1 MIVGR
6 EEIVGAGADYDE
18 LMEHAGMGGHEYT
31 GHEYAGYMS
40 GEYTGAGAPM
50 VPYPHHPG
58 AAYLPHPH
66 APVHHAAPQPAH
78 PHPAPHP
85 VHLHAAPH
93 PHYSPPP
100 LCPPAPPHH
109 FTRGKPHA
117 YTQYDQGPRVV
128 SRKPT
133 DLREFPVGFIAA
145 QVPTGAQESIE
156 VKPQVL
162 FRGERLAV
170 ANSIAPFF
178 TINDIK
184 VGKDSQLAASGNL
197 PAEAFSNLSVGVR
210 MELDTAEPGIV
221 ITLTVT
227 NNDTAAAHDFRAV
240 LYGTV
245 LD

>member
-6 EEIVGAGADYDE
+6 EEIVGGASDYDE
-18 LMEHAGMGGHEYT
+18 LMEHAGMAGSP
-31 GHEYAGYMS
+31 EYAGYMS
-40 GEYTGAGAPM
+40 GEYTGAAPLPPGQPGQ
-50 VPYPHHPG
+50 VPWPTHAPGPGYPPHPG
-58 AAYLPHPH
+58 HPAMHPH
-66 APVHHAAPQPAH
+66 QM
-78 PHPAPHP
+78 PHQYA
-85 VHLHAAPH
+85 
-93 PHYSPPP
+93 PPP
-100 LCPPAPPHH
+100 HAYAQPQHHMPPPHH
-109 FTRGKPHA
+109 FVRAKAQA
-117 YTQYDQGPRVV
+117 YTRADGGPRVV
-128 SRKPT
+128 QRKPS
-133 DLREFPVGFIAA
+133 DLREFPVGFIAPGVA
-145 QVPTGAQESIE
+145 AGQPVSIE

-178 TINDIK
+178 VINDIK

-221 ITLTVT
+221 ITLNVT
-227 NNDTAAAHDFRAV
+227 NTDSTGPHDFRAV

>member
-6 EEIVGAGADYDE
+6 EEIVGGASDYDE
-18 LMEHAGMGGHEYT
+18 LMEHAGFYGGPEYP
-31 GHEYAGYMS
+31 
-40 GEYTGAGAPM
+40 EYTGAAP
-50 VPYPHHPG
+50 
-58 AAYLPHPH
+58 
-66 APVHHAAPQPAH
+66 AAPAP
-78 PHPAPHP
+78 PPAPHP
-85 VHLHAAPH
+85 QGPPPWPGQAPGAPYGSHPGHAMMPMHPYAHAFAPPHGFAPH
-93 PHYSPPP
+93 PGAHPQY
-100 LCPPAPPHH
+100 
-109 FTRGKPHA
+109 TRARPQA
-117 YTQYDQGPRVV
+117 YARADGGPRVV
-128 SRKPT
+128 QRKHT
-133 DLREFPVGFIAA
+133 DLREFPVGFIATA
-145 QVPTGAQESIE
+145 VAAGQPASVE

-178 TINDIK
+178 IINDIK

-221 ITLTVT
+221 ITLTIT
-227 NNDTAAAHDFRAV
+227 NTDTTGPHDFRAV